1 MAMRV
6 GPQLECQGCGLPVL
20 LAFATFDGERRMLV
34 CPACDHVHLWVVT
47 DVRGRDGGGSRTGL
61 GSSVE

>member
-1 MAMRV
+1 MVV

-20 LAFATFDGERRMLV
+20 LAFAEQDGTRRILT

-47 DVRGRDGGGSRTGL
+47 DVRGHDGGDSRSTL
-61 GSSVE
+61 RSSVE